1 MNKKAVLPTI
11 FIIVTFLLITLIIRP
26 TINLTYAGTW
36 VVFTLCFG
44 IGFLTSLLYWALVD
58 DMEDWDVTNKIF
70 LTLFIAFAVIFI
82 VGFVAGSPFFNAL
95 TYCERLEIEEYQEED
110 DFKKVVKD
118 LDINSVPRIDAS
130 VAKKLA
136 NRKLGELEDVVSQF
150 EVDSN
155 HSTLINYQGR
165 PYRVI
170 PLKYAEDSLFKY
182 WANKDFGIPGY
193 ILVDLIDQ
201 KADYIKFK
209 EGMKYSPS
217 AYFFKDLNKHVK
229 NKYPTAILG
238 EYNFEIDEEGI
249 PYWVISEITVNS
261 GINGV
266 QTIDKVIVVNAI
278 NGNINRYEI
287 KDIPKWIDRGLDTD
301 IVLSQID
308 SWGKYKGGFLN
319 TLFGQKGV
327 KESTA
332 LYNFIIQDDDVYL
345 YTGITSANG
354 SDQSNIG
361 FCLVNTRTGKA
372 KFVKCASVNEKS
384 AKSSA
389 KTIYQEKKYKA
400 TDPLLLNINDEPTYF
415 TSLKDDAGLVKV
427 YVLVNA
433 VNYKTVGY
441 ASEAEGIEKAIE
453 NYKLALEGKSF
464 TAKEDED
471 SGSTEEK
478 KPVELE
484 KIDVKVDDIK
494 EITIEGTTSYYILS
508 GDTIVVAP
516 ITADMKVLPNLTV
529 GDKITVNAE
538 LKNDYYLVHSIEK

>member
-1 MNKKAVLPTI
+1 MNKKTISTIFTVLP
-11 FIIVTFLLITLIIRP
+11 FIIIMLLFRP
-26 TINLTYAGTW
+26 TINLRCAET
-36 VVFTLCFG
+36 VFLFVLCFL
-44 IGFLTSLLYWALVD
+44 IGFLASLIYNVYTDNND
-58 DMEDWDVTNKIF
+58 DEFDETNKIF
-70 LTLFIAFAVIFI
+70 GILTI
-82 VGFVAGSPFFNAL
+82 VFLLILLGGLAMGSPLFNA
-95 TYCERLEIEEYQEED
+95 TNYYSRLDIEEFSDEE

-136 NRKLGELEDVVSQF
+136 NRKLGELEEVVSQF
-150 EVDSN
+150 EVDTDY
-155 HSTLINYQGR
+155 STLINYQGR

-170 PLKYAEDSLFKY
+170 PLKYAGDSLFKY
-182 WANKDFGIPGY
+182 WSNKNSGIPGY
-193 ILVDLIDQ
+193 ILVDLITQ

-217 AYFFKDLNKHVK
+217 AYFSKDLNKHIK

-249 PYWVISEITVNS
+249 PYWIISEITVNA
-261 GINGV
+261 GVNGV

-278 NGNINRYEI
+278 NGDINKYEI
-287 KDIPKWIDRGLDTD
+287 KDIPKWIDRALDTD
-301 IVLSQID
+301 LVLSQID
-308 SWGKYKGGFLN
+308 SWGKYKSGFLN
-319 TLFGQKGV
+319 SLFGQKGV

-361 FCLVNTRTGKA
+361 FCLVNTRTSKA

-441 ASEAEGIEKAIE
+441 ASESEGIEKAIE
-453 NYKLALEGKSF
+453 NYKLALEGKGF
-464 TAKEDED
+464 TVEDYDSSSKKE
-471 SGSTEEK
+471 T

-484 KIDVKVDDIK
+484 NIDVKVDDIK

-516 ITADMKVLPNLTV
+516 ITADMKVLPTLAV

-538 LKNDYYLVHSIEK
+538 LKSDYYLVHSIEK